1 MQILQ
6 QLSQSLPVSYAESA
20 PAHSI
25 ELWLLLIAACVLLIE
40 WLASRR

>member
-6 QLSQSLPVSYAESA
+6 QLTRAVPASYPEN
-20 PAHSI
+20 PIAHSV
-25 ELWLLLIAACVLLIE
+25 ELWVLLIAAGVLLIE